1 MNPVEPSGKKS
12 SAWFNADNLF
22 TGVIMAFMLVILAVF
37 LLYPVV
43 DICRLSFF
51 KDGGS
56 PFKTTWI
63 ISPNPGSSA
72 PFTTA
77 CLYPW

>member
-1 MNPVEPSGKKS
+1 MNPVGPSGNKS

-51 KDGGS
+51 KDGG
-56 PFKTTWI
+56 
-63 ISPNPGSSA
+63 
-72 PFTTA
+72 FT
-77 CLYPW
+77 LQNYVDYFSEPRIFRSFYNSM